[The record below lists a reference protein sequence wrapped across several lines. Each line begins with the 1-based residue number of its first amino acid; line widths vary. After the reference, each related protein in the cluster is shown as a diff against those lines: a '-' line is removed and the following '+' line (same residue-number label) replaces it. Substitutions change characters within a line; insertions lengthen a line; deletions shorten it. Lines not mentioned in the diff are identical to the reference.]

1 MSIEKTKYNGW
12 ENCYRLANDS
22 IELIVTT
29 DVGPRIVRWGF
40 IGGDN
45 LMTEVPDDKGQ
56 TGGTKFRFYGGHR
69 LWHAPEDP
77 VRTYYP
83 DNQPVPFE
91 LLENGIHLTQAV
103 EPTTGIQKE
112 LEIRLAPDKA
122 RVEIIHRLRNAGM
135 WNVRLAVWALTACAA
150 GGTAILPM
158 PPRGLHTEQLLPTNT
173 LTLWAYTDM
182 SDPRWTWGKK
192 YILLK
197 QDETRP
203 APQKLGAL
211 LPDGWL
217 AYAFKDTLFIKKI
230 PYVANATY
238 PDFGC
243 SAETFTNDEM
253 LELES
258 VGPYTELA
266 PGEVAT
272 HREEWRLEMIEGAV
286 TSEADVEAKVL
297 PHVKSA

>member
-1 MSIEKTKYNGW
+1 MSVEKIKYNGW

-40 IGGDN
+40 VGGDN
-45 LMTEVPDDKGQ
+45 LVTEIADDKGQ
-56 TGGTKFRFYGGHR
+56 TGGSQFRFYGGHR

-77 VRTYYP
+77 IRTYYP
-83 DNQPVPFE
+83 DNQPVPFQLIE
-91 LLENGIHLTQAV
+91 GGIHLKPVV

-112 LEIRLAPDKA
+112 MEIRLAPDGA
-122 RVEIIHRLRNAGM
+122 RVEIIHRLRNAGL
-135 WNVRLAVWALTACAA
+135 WNVQLSVWALTACAP
-150 GGTAILPM
+150 GGTAILPL

-173 LTLWAYTDM
+173 VTLWAYTDM

-192 YILLK
+192 YILLR
-197 QDETRP
+197 QEEARP
-203 APQKLGAL
+203 SPQKLGAL

-217 AYAFKDTLFIKKI
+217 AYANKGALFIKQF
-230 PYVANATY
+230 PFQANAPY
-238 PDFGC
+238 PDFGS
-243 SAETFTNDEM
+243 SAEMFTNGEM

-258 VGPYTELA
+258 LGPLTDLA

-272 HREEWRLEMIEGAV
+272 HREEWQLHRIEGKIN
-286 TSEADVEAKVL
+286 SEADVAQWVL
-297 PHVKSA
+297 PHVKKP